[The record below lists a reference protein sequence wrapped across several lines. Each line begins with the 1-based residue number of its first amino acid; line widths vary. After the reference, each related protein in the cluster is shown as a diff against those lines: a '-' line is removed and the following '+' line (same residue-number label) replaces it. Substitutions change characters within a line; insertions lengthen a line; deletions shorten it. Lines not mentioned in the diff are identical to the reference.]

1 VPVALALTS
10 QIATGQTVLGQDQHV
25 RLPAPRLEGS
35 VSVEAA
41 LQARQSVRDFT
52 DASLTIEELG
62 QVLWAAQGINRR
74 EIEWGAPP
82 GRTAPSAGALY
93 PLELYVVVGSVEGL
107 PVGVYRYRPEEHDL
121 AVVGVGDHRSQLA
134 NVAVRQT
141 WMRDA
146 AVMIVIAG
154 VYART
159 TGKYGERGR
168 KYVHMEVGHAAQNV
182 YVQAA
187 ALGLGTTFVGAFQD
201 NQVKRILG
209 LPAAEHPLGLMPL
222 GRPE

>member
-1 VPVALALTS
+1 LALTL
-10 QIATGQTVLGQDQHV
+10 QVATGHTAVGQDQRI
-25 RLPAPRLEGS
+25 RLPAPKLEGP

-41 LQARQSVRDFT
+41 LQARQSIRDFT
-52 DASLTIEELG
+52 DQALTLGELG

-74 EIEWGAPP
+74 TGERGAPP

-93 PLELYVVVGSVEGL
+93 PLELYAVVGSVEGL
-107 PVGVYRYRPEEHDL
+107 PVGVYHYQPGRHEL
-121 AVVGVGDHRSQLA
+121 AVVGAGDHRSQLA

-141 WMRDA
+141 WMREA
-146 AVMIVIAG
+146 AVTLVVAA

-182 YVQAA
+182 YLQAA

-201 NQVKRILG
+201 SQVKQILG